1 MSTPQRSAGS
11 ALAAVALVAIA
22 TTAAA
27 TTASGSEE
35 PPPLVVPA
43 EFTEPTQRQVAAS
56 IQVWDPSG
64 SVEPVEDQST
74 EGDEV
79 VVRLSSDILFAFGSA
94 ELPPSAPEQIG
105 EILAD
110 VPDGAAVEVTGH
122 TDDIGS
128 NSANQDLSERRAQ
141 AVATAIGATRP
152 DLELTVAGRGE
163 SEPIA
168 GNDDPEDRQLNRR
181 VEIRFA
187 S

>member
-1 MSTPQRSAGS
+1 
-11 ALAAVALVAIA
+11 VA
-22 TTAAA
+22 
-27 TTASGSEE
+27 
-35 PPPLVVPA
+35 VPA
-43 EFTEPTQRQVAAS
+43 AFTEPTQRQVAAS

-64 SVEPVEDQST
+64 SVSTLEDQSI

-94 ELPPSAPEQIG
+94 ELPPSAPAQIS

-110 VPDGAAVEVTGH
+110 VPEGAAVEVTGH

-128 NSANQDLSERRAQ
+128 DTSNQSLSERRAQ
-141 AVATAIGATRP
+141 AVAGAIGTARP
-152 DLELTVAGRGE
+152 DLELTVDGRGE